1 MKDKLI
7 ELIDTATSRYIDLVN
22 ERHEVGQT
30 VAKTCAEC
38 EAEYLLANGVF
49 ILPEDLRGS
58 EDFSISAFIEAM
70 QMYKEKDR
78 YIKPPCKVGDY
89 VRFKGLTSLWQV
101 DAIHYYREGL
111 PQISVTNG
119 KITTTVT
126 DDGMFEVFT
135 KEEAEEK
142 LRGLGK

>member
-1 MKDKLI
+1 MTDRDRLI
-7 ELIDTATSRYIDLVN
+7 ELMKWFAIECHKPNCKRN
-22 ERHEVGQT
+22 EKDCRIHAFEQF
-30 VAKTCAEC
+30 AD
-38 EAEYLLANGVF
+38 YLLANGV
-49 ILPEDLRGS
+49 IV
-58 EDFSISAFIEAM
+58 
-70 QMYKEKDR
+70 
-78 YIKPPCKVGDY
+78 PPCKVGDY

-135 KEEAEEK
+135 KEEAEKALEGMK
-142 LRGLGK
+142 NG